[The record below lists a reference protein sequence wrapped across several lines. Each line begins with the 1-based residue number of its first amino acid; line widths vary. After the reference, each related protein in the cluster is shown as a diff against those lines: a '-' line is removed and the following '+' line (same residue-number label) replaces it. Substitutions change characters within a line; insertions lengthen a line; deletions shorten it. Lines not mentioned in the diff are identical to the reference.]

1 VATSWLKTVL
11 GKVSR
16 WIEGVLGTKRQRPVA
31 PAPPIEIDRG
41 AREPGERDPWSFEQ
55 TRRGGPMT
63 GEVARTEGP
72 HHGGGAKRRGREDP
86 EQAAEIEAQ
95 ETIDER
101 RRRRAG

>member
-11 GKVSR
+11 GKLRR
-16 WIEGVLGTKRQRPVA
+16 WIEGVRGERRKQPVE
-31 PAPPIEIDRG
+31 PAPPPVERV

-55 TRRGGPMT
+55 VRRGGPMT